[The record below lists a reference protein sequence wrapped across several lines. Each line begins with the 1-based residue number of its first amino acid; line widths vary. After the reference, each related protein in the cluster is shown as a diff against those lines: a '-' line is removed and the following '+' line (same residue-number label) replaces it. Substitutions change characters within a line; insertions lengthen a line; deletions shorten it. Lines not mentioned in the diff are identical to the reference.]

1 MTTSNEEKIH
11 YMLLLMFTKKEIIHI
26 DSKKVQ

>member
-26 DSKKVQ
+26 DPKKVQ